1 MYDEI
6 SGGKSETLLVF
17 VQVMSY
23 QTMWKMLTLFV
34 LLTTFPININKN
46 RSQNMSCNYFQL
58 APETVIVC

>member
-1 MYDEI
+1 
-6 SGGKSETLLVF
+6 
-17 VQVMSY
+17 
-23 QTMWKMLTLFV
+23 MLTLFV